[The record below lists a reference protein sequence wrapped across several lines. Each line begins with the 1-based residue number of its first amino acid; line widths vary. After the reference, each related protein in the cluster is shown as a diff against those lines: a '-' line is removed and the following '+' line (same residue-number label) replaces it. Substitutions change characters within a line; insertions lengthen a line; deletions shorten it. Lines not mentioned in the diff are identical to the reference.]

1 MKATDVLMEEHRV
14 IERVLDSLLVVADRL
29 AHGGAVR
36 PGFFLD
42 VADFASGFADG
53 CHHRKEEGV
62 LFPTLTQH
70 GMPAEMGPIAVMLHE
85 HDAGRT
91 YVRQL
96 RDAAKRLDS
105 GDNRAAPQVVHAA
118 RGYAALL
125 RDHIAKEDEVLFPM
139 AADMIPAP
147 VQDDMLAAFEHV
159 EHDETGPHAH
169 TRFLE
174 LAQRLQQEAGKP

>member
-1 MKATDVLMEEHRV
+1 MRATDVLMEEHRV
-14 IERVLDSLLVVADRL
+14 IERVLDSLVAAADRL
-29 AHGGAVR
+29 ARGEAIR

-70 GMPAEMGPIAVMLHE
+70 GMPVEMGPIAVMLHE

-96 RDAAKRLDS
+96 RDAAKRLEAGDS
-105 GDNRAAPQVVHAA
+105 RAVPQVVHAA
-118 RGYAALL
+118 RGYASLL

-147 VQDDMLAAFEHV
+147 EQDSMLTAFEHV
-159 EHDETGPHAH
+159 EHDETGPPSH

-174 LAQRLQQEAGKP
+174 LAERLEQEARS